1 MLSVNWYRTLYFDQT
16 WRGITHPWGWPEWCP
31 GPGRPGSSGE
41 QSTASLRANVHGSQ
55 TPEKQKSM
63 HIFIRQFFFFLDKH
77 NNTDLLSR
85 NSAVPPAEWEAE
97 SRVRSPEWT
106 FRWTGLPGRPPASGR
121 SHLRRRSKV
130 EISNIPDE
138 HAAGVVSLVRVSPV
152 GLLKA
157 ISLSFT
163 AVITG

>member
-1 MLSVNWYRTLYFDQT
+1 MERNNSPMGLTRMMPWTWTPWFFRRAVNSFTPGQRT
-16 WRGITHPWGWPEWCP
+16 W
-31 GPGRPGSSGE
+31 
-41 QSTASLRANVHGSQ
+41 
-55 TPEKQKSM
+55 KSNSWKTKINAYI
-63 HIFIRQFFFFLDKH
+63 HQAVFFLDKH